1 MNRSGKS
8 CCEEEHMK
16 DIEELI
22 REAEKALQNAFEQI
36 DENETARTR
45 QVLDLF
51 RKEGVSYRHFAPT
64 TGYGYD
70 DIGRDT
76 LERIYAGIFHTEAA
90 LMRPHVASG
99 TAALSLTLFGMT
111 KPGDKI
117 VSATGMPYDTLLG
130 VIGTGNST
138 QPGSLKEMGIGF
150 ESVELKDGSIDVE
163 AVDRAITTD
172 TSLVIAQ
179 RSRGYAWRPSLYPE
193 QFAELADMIH
203 SRHPGVALMVDNC
216 YGEFVCGDEPTDYGA
231 DLCVGSLIK
240 NPGGGIAP
248 TGGYVAGKKDMVERI
263 AGRLTAPGLGR
274 ELGSYAASYRP
285 FYQGLFMAP
294 HTVAQ
299 ALKTALLASRL
310 FENLGLETSPSSA
323 ERRADI
329 IQAIKM
335 QSPERLVA
343 FCQGIQTASPVDSMA
358 MPEPWDMPGYDDQVV
373 MAAGTFVAGASIE
386 LSADGP
392 IRPPY
397 TAFMQGGLTYTH
409 GKIALAEALKRMIS
423 TGALK
428 VP

>member
-1 MNRSGKS
+1 MNSIEQMIIKA
-8 CCEEEHMK
+8 EEELK
-16 DIEELI
+16 DSF
-22 REAEKALQNAFEQI
+22 AQI
-36 DENETARTR
+36 DRVEMIRTK
-45 QVLDLF
+45 QVLDVF
-51 RKEGVSYRHFAPT
+51 RAENVSYRHFSPS

-99 TAALSLTLFGMT
+99 TAALSLTLFGLT
-111 KPGDKI
+111 KPGEKI

-130 VIGTGNST
+130 VIGTGNCN
-138 QPGSLKEMGIGF
+138 QPGSLKEMGVEF
-150 ESVELKDGSIDVE
+150 ESVELKNGRIDVQSVE
-163 AVDRAITTD
+163 NAITDHT
-172 TSLVIAQ
+172 TLVIAQ
-179 RSRGYAWRPSLYPE
+179 RSRGYAWRPSLFPE
-193 QFAELADMIH
+193 AFEELADMIH
-203 SRHPGVALMVDNC
+203 SRHPGVTLMVDNC
-216 YGEFVCGDEPTDYGA
+216 YGEFVCKDEPTDHGA
-231 DLCVGSLIK
+231 DICVGSLIK

-248 TGGYVAGKKDMVERI
+248 TGGYIVGSLEKVERI

-310 FENLGLETSPSSA
+310 FDNLGFETSPSSK
-323 ERRADI
+323 ETRADI

-335 QSPERLVA
+335 QTPERLVA

-397 TAFMQGGLTYTH
+397 TAFMQGGLTYSH
-409 GKIALAEALKRMIS
+409 GRIALSEALRRMME

-428 VP
+428 AL

>member
-1 MNRSGKS
+1 MNSIEQMIIKA
-8 CCEEEHMK
+8 EEELK
-16 DIEELI
+16 DSF
-22 REAEKALQNAFEQI
+22 AQI
-36 DENETARTR
+36 DRVEMIRTK
-45 QVLDLF
+45 QVLDVF
-51 RKEGVSYRHFAPT
+51 RAENVSYRHFAPS

-70 DIGRDT
+70 DIGRAT

-99 TAALSLTLFGMT
+99 TAALSLTLFGLT
-111 KPGDKI
+111 KPGEKI

-130 VIGTGNST
+130 VIGTGNCN
-138 QPGSLKEMGIGF
+138 QPGSLKEMGVEF
-150 ESVELKDGSIDVE
+150 ESVELKNGRIDVQSVE
-163 AVDRAITTD
+163 NAITDHT
-172 TSLVIAQ
+172 TLVIAQ
-179 RSRGYAWRPSLYPE
+179 RSRGYAWRPSLFPE
-193 QFAELADMIH
+193 AFEELADMIH
-203 SRHPGVALMVDNC
+203 SRHPGVTLMVDNC
-216 YGEFVCGDEPTDYGA
+216 YGEFVCKDEPTDHGA
-231 DLCVGSLIK
+231 DICVGSLIK

-248 TGGYVAGKKDMVERI
+248 TGGYIVGSLEKVERI

-310 FENLGLETSPSSA
+310 FDNLGFETSPSST
-323 ERRADI
+323 ETRADI

-335 QSPERLVA
+335 QTPERLVA

-397 TAFMQGGLTYTH
+397 TAFMQGGLTYSH
-409 GKIALAEALKRMIS
+409 GRIALSEALRRMME
-423 TGALK
+423 TGAIKAL
-428 VP
+428 

>member
-1 MNRSGKS
+1 MRTIGEMITQA
-8 CCEEEHMK
+8 EEELRK
-16 DIEELI
+16 PFAAIDQNEET
-22 REAEKALQNAFEQI
+22 R
-36 DENETARTR
+36 TA
-45 QVLDLF
+45 QVLDMF
-51 RKEGVSYRHFAPT
+51 RREGVSYRHFSPS

-90 LMRPHVASG
+90 LMRPHVSSG
-99 TAALSLTLFGMT
+99 TAALSLTLFGLT
-111 KPGDKI
+111 KPGDRI
-117 VSATGMPYDTLLG
+117 VSATGMPYDTLQS
-130 VIGTGNST
+130 VIGIGKKTT
-138 QPGSLKEMGIGF
+138 PGSLKEMGVLFGC
-150 ESVELKDGSIDVE
+150 VELKDGKIDVP
-163 AVDRAITTD
+163 AVDAAITGN

-179 RSRGYAWRPSLYPE
+179 RSRGYAWRPSLFPQDFE
-193 QFAELADMIH
+193 ELASMIH
-203 SRHPGVALMVDNC
+203 RKHPGVALMVDNC

-248 TGGYVAGKKDMVERI
+248 TGGYAAGNAETIERI

-274 ELGSYAASYRP
+274 EIGSYEASYRP

-299 ALKTALLASRL
+299 ALKTALLFARI
-310 FENLGLETSPSSA
+310 FDNLGFETTPSSA
-323 ERRADI
+323 EPRADI

-335 QSPERLVA
+335 RTAERLVA

-397 TAFMQGGLTYTH
+397 TAYMQGGLTYTH
-409 GKIALAEALKRMIS
+409 GKIALAEALRRMRE
-423 TGALK
+423 TGALEL
-428 VP
+428 